1 MHLTRWMGGL
11 TATAVTAGALLA
23 GGGTAVADTGTPAP
37 APAGNDTVCTQRIPA
52 LLARIDKVT
61 ARINGSASTR
71 GSTAWLQ
78 ARQDAARSAGNTA
91 RADLIA
97 ARITDRPQRRAAL
110 GNARSQVEH
119 VQSTDCAS

>member
-1 MHLTRWMGGL
+1 
-11 TATAVTAGALLA
+11 
-23 GGGTAVADTGTPAP
+23 
-37 APAGNDTVCTQRIPA
+37 